1 MIQSLLTAVGI
12 LVGLVLAWV
21 GVQALWRK
29 VFADYVNDEDVL
41 AERRDCGNCGCTTAC
56 ENKAVGGSRA
66 VAR

>member
-29 VFADYVNDEDVL
+29 VFADYVHDDDVL
-41 AERRDCGNCGCTTAC
+41 AERRDCGNCGCTKAC
-56 ENKAVGGSRA
+56 ENKLRTME
-66 VAR
+66 